1 VAWLERFQTR
11 DEGVDARD
19 GHDDDAARVRR
30 RRTESTTRGNPRPDT
45 RVGQPTSPHTISNQS
60 LTVSILLVHFH
71 CPRDTKHASIWW
83 RCDPSA
89 TFEQCKAAADR
100 LLATMPPHEPYST
113 DCFKRAHDKL
123 LWDPRYGKR
132 VYGQI
137 RFKPA
142 SSIGDVFAEGD
153 EIVCVAHLHKQ
164 WSKTCNALSESR
176 LATIDRQRARAG
188 EEVREDIV
196 KQATKEHL
204 NKSVKVRPTKF
215 NSWKPPLAVGGAAAK
230 LGATAAPEPNATLSK
245 TMSKTMSETRSKGS
259 TRGSSKSSSGQK
271 SGSGASARALSAKN

>member
-1 VAWLERFQTR
+1 
-11 DEGVDARD
+11 
-19 GHDDDAARVRR
+19 
-30 RRTESTTRGNPRPDT
+30 
-45 RVGQPTSPHTISNQS
+45 
-60 LTVSILLVHFH
+60 
-71 CPRDTKHASIWW
+71 
-83 RCDPSA
+83 
-89 TFEQCKAAADR
+89 
-100 LLATMPPHEPYST
+100 MPPHEPYST

-142 SSIGDVFAEGD
+142 SAIGDVFAEGD

-196 KQATKEHL
+196 KQATREHL
-204 NKSVKVRPTKF
+204 NKSVKVRPTRF
-215 NSWKPPLAVGGAAAK
+215 NSWRPPLAVGGAVAVAA
-230 LGATAAPEPNATLSK
+230 ATVAAESNATMSKTLSK
-245 TMSKTMSETRSKGS
+245 TLTGTMSGTGSKGS
-259 TRGSSKSSSGQK
+259 TRGSSTSTSGKK
-271 SGSGASARALSAKN
+271 SGSGGNGRALSAKN

>member
-1 VAWLERFQTR
+1 MVNPSLTSVPES
-11 DEGVDARD
+11 DA
-19 GHDDDAARVRR
+19 HTFLIFPPSFRR
-30 RRTESTTRGNPRPDT
+30 RSSRLLSSR
-45 RVGQPTSPHTISNQS
+45 RV
-60 LTVSILLVHFH
+60 
-71 CPRDTKHASIWW
+71 DSIWW

-137 RFKPA
+137 EFKPA
-142 SSIGDVFAEGD
+142 SRVGDVFAEGD
-153 EIVCVAHLHKQ
+153 EVVCVAHLHKQ
-164 WSKTCNALSESR
+164 WAKTCNALSETR
-176 LATIDRQRARAG
+176 LATIDKQRARAG
-188 EEVREDIV
+188 EETREDIV

-215 NSWKPPLAVGGAAAK
+215 NSWKPPLAVGGAAVG
-230 LGATAAPEPNATLSK
+230 GANANATSSKTMAGTMAK
-245 TMSKTMSETRSKGS
+245 TMSKTMSGTRSKDS
-259 TRGSSKSSSGQK
+259 TRGSAMSSSGKK
-271 SGSGASARALSAKN
+271 SGSGGSGRALSAKN